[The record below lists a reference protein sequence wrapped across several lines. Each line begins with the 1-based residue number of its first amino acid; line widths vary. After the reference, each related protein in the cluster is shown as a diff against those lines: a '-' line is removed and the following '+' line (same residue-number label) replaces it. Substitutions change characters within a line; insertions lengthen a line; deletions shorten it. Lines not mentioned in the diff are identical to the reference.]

1 MEGGSGLKE
10 RKEGGRGR
18 EGRVMAQSLGAKG
31 EEPTR
36 SEAAENVERT
46 ADRRGAL
53 GGAGARRGPDQLTAQ
68 VGPGRPGRVQR
79 EQVVDDACGKCHFIH
94 LLITF

>member
-1 MEGGSGLKE
+1 MDGGRERAEG
-10 RKEGGRGR
+10 KEGGRERKG
-18 EGRVMAQSLGAKG
+18 GRVMAQSLGAKG

-68 VGPGRPGRVQR
+68 VGPGRPGGVQR
-79 EQVVDDACGKCHFIH
+79 EQVVDDA
-94 LLITF
+94 